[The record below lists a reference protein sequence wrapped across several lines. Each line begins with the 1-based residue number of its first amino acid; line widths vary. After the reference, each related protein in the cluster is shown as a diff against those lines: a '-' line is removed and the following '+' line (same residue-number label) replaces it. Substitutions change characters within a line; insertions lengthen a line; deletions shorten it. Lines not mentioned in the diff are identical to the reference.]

1 MFRRTISVLITAVL
15 LLLPEAREVLAEG
28 SAVRDL
34 ELVNQQ
40 LRGKVAEIEL
50 TDGSRIKKAKN
61 VVVEPNFIYWQAKG
75 KEQETETA
83 RVLRIQARS
92 KSRALIW
99 SGSGAALGGLGALA
113 SGSGEAD
120 CNNIGMCTEDASG
133 ASFVAAAGLGALV
146 GFVVGK
152 LIPRKQKLVYEEPGS
167 PIAEPAEDQTDANR
181 LTP

>member
-1 MFRRTISVLITAVL
+1 MFRRTISVLITTVL
-15 LLLPEAREVLAEG
+15 LLLPEARDVLADD

-40 LRGKVAEIEL
+40 LRGKVGEIEL
-50 TDGSRIKKAKN
+50 TDGRKIKKAKN
-61 VVVEPNFIYWQAKG
+61 VVVEPNFTYWQAKG

-99 SGSGAALGGLGALA
+99 MGSGAALGGLGALA

-146 GFVVGK
+146 GFMVGK
-152 LIPRKQKLVYEEPGS
+152 LKPRKQKLVYEEHGS
-167 PIAEPAEDQTDANR
+167 PCAEPAEDQTDANR

>member
-1 MFRRTISVLITAVL
+1 MFRRTISVLITTVL

-61 VVVEPNFIYWQAKG
+61 VVVEPNFTYWEAKG
-75 KEQETETA
+75 KVQETETA

-99 SGSGAALGGLGALA
+99 MGSGAALGGLGALA

-146 GFVVGK
+146 GFAVGK
-152 LIPRKQKLVYEEPGS
+152 LIPRKQTLVYEKHDS
-167 PIAEPAEDQTDANR
+167 PFAEPAEDQTDANQ

>member
-1 MFRRTISVLITAVL
+1 MFRRTISVLITTVL
-15 LLLPEAREVLAEG
+15 LLLPDAPEVFADSL
-28 SAVRDL
+28 AVRDL

-61 VVVEPNFIYWQAKG
+61 VVVEPNFTYWQAKG

-92 KSRALIW
+92 KSRALVW
-99 SGSGAALGGLGALA
+99 MGSGAALGGLGALA

-152 LIPRKQKLVYEEPGS
+152 LIPRNQKLVYEEHGS
-167 PIAEPAEDQTDANR
+167 PFAEPAEDQTDDNR